1 MYFEDLSPY
10 RYYADDN
17 CWYEFADDC
26 EFEKLLNIGWLDSNH
41 SFPVGTIDDALF
53 KILRDLVCCIPKR
66 INIHFARIRGQ
77 HACNLCK
84 AYAKIRCKIGGMR
97 HLGCTELRIPSRE
110 QKVVFTSPD
119 MILHYIEEHSYLPP
133 VEFLDA
139 LRNFDTSQPFDAE
152 ELGKNI
158 IERRVG
164 P

>member
-41 SFPVGTIDDALF
+41 SFPVGTIEDTLF
-53 KILRDLVCCIPKR
+53 KILRDLVCCPPMW
-66 INIHFARIRGQ
+66 INVLHNRIRGQ
-77 HACNLCK
+77 HPCNLCK
-84 AYAKIRCKIGGMR
+84 AYPKIRGNTGRIR
-97 HLGCTELRIPSRE
+97 YLGCTELMIPSRE
-110 QKVVFTSPD
+110 QKIVFTSPD

-152 ELGKNI
+152 ESGKNI
-158 IERRVG
+158 IERRLG